1 MHTKPHTPEARKR
14 ISDGQLAVWTE
25 RKQARAAEAASL
37 FRALLYGVGSIRPGT
52 PDAELCRKA
61 LKLALADGKF
71 DPVERRTLKKWLR
84 AIEAG
89 HRIAAK

>member
-1 MHTKPHTPEARKR
+1 MRTHTDETRKR
-14 ISDGQLAVWTE
+14 ISDGALAVWTE
-25 RKQARAAEAASL
+25 REQARAAEAAFL

-52 PDAELCRKA
+52 EDYERCRKA
-61 LKLALADGKF
+61 LTLALRDGRF
-71 DPVERRTLKKWLR
+71 PGIERRTLKKWLR